1 MSHKVLGK
9 YLSDLNRDFI
19 KYSETKLSQYSL
31 TLNMWRCMIVIGNNT
46 NCSLRDIAKSLNVDN
61 ALITRNIKKL
71 EDLEIIKCTK
81 KGTGGSVLSTYEYV
95 YATDNEIGNKSDFKE
110 CRTNYE
116 TVCEM
121 ESSTGTALEL
131 NTYGKIYKAVHE
143 GATKV
148 QLKELQEIEGLN
160 KIHIDLFEY
169 LLTTQKD
176 DDSIKSKYKYF
187 IKTIENAIRD
197 KIYTLHQYK
206 EDQSKRFKTRNN
218 EISNN
223 NFNYMDNS
231 QEDDFELLARLTRE
245 R

>member
-1 MSHKVLGK
+1 MFLNFNTKKDKDLIVLNYYIEQNVQGNLLN
-9 YLSDLNRDFI
+9 LSASIVAEELGIDR
-19 KYSETKLSQYSL
+19 TKAHRL
-31 TLNMWRCMIVIGNNT
+31 
-46 NCSLRDIAKSLNVDN
+46 
-61 ALITRNIKKL
+61 IKKL

-131 NTYGKIYKAVHE
+131 NTYGQIYKAVHE

>member
-1 MSHKVLGK
+1 MYSNFNIKKDKDLIVLN
-9 YLSDLNRDFI
+9 Y
-19 KYSETKLSQYSL
+19 Y
-31 TLNMWRCMIVIGNNT
+31 IVQNLKDNS
-46 NCSLRDIAKSLNVDN
+46 CSLSASMVAELLGVYRTKAHRL
-61 ALITRNIKKL
+61 IKKL
-71 EDLEIIKCTK
+71 EDLGIIKCTQ
-81 KGTGGSVLSTYEYV
+81 KGTGANILSTYEYV
-95 YATDNEIGNKSDFKE
+95 YETHNETENASNLKG

-116 TVCEM
+116 TVCEI
-121 ESSTGTALEL
+121 ESATGTVLEL
-131 NTYGKIYKAVHE
+131 NTYGKIYKTVYE

-148 QLKELQEIEGLN
+148 QLKELQEIEELN

>member
-1 MSHKVLGK
+1 MYSNFNIKKDKDLIVLN
-9 YLSDLNRDFI
+9 Y
-19 KYSETKLSQYSL
+19 Y
-31 TLNMWRCMIVIGNNT
+31 IVQNLKDNS
-46 NCSLRDIAKSLNVDN
+46 CSLSASMVAELLGVDRTK
-61 ALITRNIKKL
+61 AHRLIKKL
-71 EDLEIIKCTK
+71 EDLGIIKCTQ
-81 KGTGGSVLSTYEYV
+81 KGTGANILSTYEYV

-116 TVCEM
+116 TVCEI
-121 ESSTGTALEL
+121 ESATGTVLEL
-131 NTYGKIYKAVHE
+131 NTYGKIYKTVYE

-148 QLKELQEIEGLN
+148 QLKELQEIEELN

-206 EDQSKRFKTRNN
+206 EDRSKRFKTRNN